1 MPIPLHAPAR
11 SGSGPW
17 LRCDPR
23 ARLLATLAASAVV
36 LAASSWG
43 QICCGLA
50 AVAALHLASGTGP
63 GAALGSLR
71 PFRFLLLF
79 TLLVQAGFTGGAP
92 LLPGLLPGAITIEGS
107 QAAALAL
114 LRLAGVIAASAHLV
128 RTTSPLELARSLGW
142 ALTPTARVGVPVR
155 EVTLV
160 MALGFHFFPV
170 LLDESRQVRAALES
184 RGISMRHPRLQA
196 ARPRPALL
204 DARGALRHGRSLD
217 AAGGGAGG
225 AGFRP
230 APPTRPPLPRL
241 AGGEHGAGCREPH
254 GVGAGDDPED
264 LTTADLPVFSACGA
278 GRSQGSRCKAG
289 ES

>member
-1 MPIPLHAPAR
+1 MRPAPPEPVPAPAKGV
-11 SGSGPW
+11 SWPW

-23 ARLLATLAASAVV
+23 ARLLATLVASTIV
-36 LAASSWG
+36 LAATSWVQVG
-43 QICCGLA
+43 FGLT

-79 TLLVQAGFTGGAP
+79 TLVVQAGFTGGTP
-92 LLPGLLPGAITIEGS
+92 LLPGLLPVAITVEGCQGAA
-107 QAAALAL
+107 QAM

-128 RTTSPLELARSLGW
+128 GTTSPLELARSLGW

-184 RGISMRHPRLQA
+184 RGISLRHPRLRLR
-196 ARPRPALL
+196 ARALL
-204 DARGALRHGRSLD
+204 FWTLAVLFGMVDRSTRLAEALEARGFA
-217 AAGGGAGG
+217 
-225 AGFRP
+225 
-230 APPTRPPLPRL
+230 LPRRHAHRFPAWRAESTVLVVTTLVLVPL
-241 AGGEHGAGCREPH
+241 AILAW
-254 GVGAGDDPED
+254 
-264 LTTADLPVFSACGA
+264 
-278 GRSQGSRCKAG
+278 
-289 ES
+289 